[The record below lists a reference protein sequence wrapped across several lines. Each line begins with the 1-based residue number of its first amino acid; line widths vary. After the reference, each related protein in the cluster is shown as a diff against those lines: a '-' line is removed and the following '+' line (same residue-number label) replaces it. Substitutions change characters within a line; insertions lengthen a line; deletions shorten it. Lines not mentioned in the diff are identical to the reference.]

1 METFFVTKVS
11 KCFFYYFLMN
21 GLLYLFCT
29 QFCIMKKLTY
39 SSEKFSFTNVF
50 QYFFQGIIIIAPIGI
65 TLYVVIWMFNLVDN
79 FLPDVLYTI
88 FPQWMTAPNGSLRT
102 IPGLGFLLV
111 VIIVTLIGWLSSSF
125 IVSKILSVL
134 DRLLEQTPGIK
145 YIYTSVKD
153 FLEAFG
159 GNRKKF
165 DKPVL
170 VSVDATDTWR
180 IGFITQNDV
189 TQFGLTDH
197 VAVYVPLSYALTG
210 VVYFVPKQKVKPITN
225 MNSPEA
231 MKFVISGG
239 VTQLEEH
246 QTL

>member
-1 METFFVTKVS
+1 
-11 KCFFYYFLMN
+11 
-21 GLLYLFCT
+21 
-29 QFCIMKKLTY
+29 MKKLYPTTDNF
-39 SSEKFSFTNVF
+39 KLKNIL

-65 TLYVVIWMFNLVDN
+65 TLYVVIWLFNVVDN
-79 FLPDVLYTI
+79 FLPNILYNL
-88 FPQWMTAPNGSLRT
+88 FPKMMTAPDGSLRT
-102 IPGLGFLLV
+102 IPGVGFLLV
-111 VIIVTLIGWLSSSF
+111 VIIVTFLGWLSSSF
-125 IVSKILSVL
+125 IVSRIVSVL
-134 DRLLEQTPGIK
+134 DKVLEQTPGIK
-145 YIYTSVKD
+145 YIYTSIKD

-170 VSVDATDTWR
+170 VSVDAIDTWR

-189 TQFGLTDH
+189 SQFGLIDH

-210 VVYFVPKQKVKPITN
+210 VVYFVPKEKIKPLTN
-225 MNSPEA
+225 LNSAEA

-246 QTL
+246 QTEQS